1 MAYGWFVWWHLATL
15 GSQSRSGGP
24 ATPFDLQQGQA
35 GCRGPQRLDASRHC
49 SVLLL
54 TSGVY
59 PNSGGGRGQ
68 QPSPPCLLT
77 FHFCLKRK
85 LKAKKKNPIPN
96 PCSQA
101 ATPETNPRPLA
112 WDFSLEG
119 SIVING
125 ILKAQRGPC
134 VFGRK
139 RLDTGHPLALL
150 GVTPA
155 SPSTIQP
162 SKNPCTMR
170 GGLTLGLTSHVPP
183 VSSEAEGS
191 TAPGLWDCQ
200 PGEREGPKA
209 QLTLP
214 CQEAE
219 SSFGPVPGKEAAAGG
234 RDALAGVVPLVSPP
248 VAPLPGW
255 PPRAPWSPSFRTLM
269 LSGCRSE
276 VAAPA
281 LTLGVFTFC
290 SPVSR

>member
-155 SPSTIQP
+155 SPLHDPAIKKPLYNERWPHPRTNFACPTRVLVGRRQH
-162 SKNPCTMR
+162 
-170 GGLTLGLTSHVPP
+170 GAGALGLP
-183 VSSEAEGS
+183 ARG
-191 TAPGLWDCQ
+191 
-200 PGEREGPKA
+200 
-209 QLTLP
+209 
-214 CQEAE
+214 
-219 SSFGPVPGKEAAAGG
+219 AG
-234 RDALAGVVPLVSPP
+234 RTQSPAHP
-248 VAPLPGW
+248 PLPGSRKLLW
-255 PPRAPWSPSFRTLM
+255 ARPWQR
-269 LSGCRSE
+269 GCCWR
-276 VAAPA
+276 
-281 LTLGVFTFC
+281 
-290 SPVSR
+290 